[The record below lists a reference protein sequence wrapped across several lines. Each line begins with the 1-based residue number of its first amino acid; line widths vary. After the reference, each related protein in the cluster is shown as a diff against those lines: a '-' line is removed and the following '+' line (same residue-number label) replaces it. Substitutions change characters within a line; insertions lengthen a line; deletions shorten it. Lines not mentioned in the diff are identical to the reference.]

1 MKSTLSR
8 ILKAC
13 GAALLLLTAFFF
25 CAWFCGGAEA
35 EAETYSVGNNV
46 FTVTLDYGAAPRY
59 PILLHQDSGK
69 YFKITSYY
77 AEGKN
82 GSIIPLVEGGAV
94 TASPGTYR
102 LQANINVTLC
112 DQSGNLLSGDTFDG
126 VIRVDVQKK
135 ILPVK
140 VYSSSLE
147 KIYGQNQSGDLSWD
161 FKEEADRDGAIS
173 ILFASAGFA
182 ATAHAGTYP
191 LAAAT
196 VTKGETDVS
205 ALYDV
210 RLYPQEGEGSVS
222 FTVTPAPIT
231 VTLAEEATVPFNHYK
246 LSDGESV
253 VTSSAAGVNG
263 ETVTVYYRLKT
274 PVDGVLTV
282 GEKYQVEGCRY
293 EISSS
298 GGTASYA
305 LTDASDYL
313 PELLYDKDEV
323 VAGKGT
329 LTVFQNVDLIEERR
343 ADPSQF
349 YCSFAYDYLDPV
361 VEYYR
366 GEVWIHLAYF
376 GRDVILCGEIDRPD
390 GAVPAGAY
398 PLTLISFD
406 CEDLTSVLFDGQILL
421 TVNKRVLAYGEAD
434 VAEVMTGNSFV
445 KRISLTFASTAYAFD
460 LTADLSGRTVGE
472 TISYASFTAVTD
484 PNFDLDFAA
493 ATVTLVKRSTGIA
506 IVPFGRDHV
515 FYGEEYAPAALYADH
530 GTPAARVVE
539 EPVLFSYKV
548 KGATQLRNGLPA
560 EVGSYVVYCSIDSDV
575 YEAAEISV
583 DLTVAKRPVAAYYL
597 ITSAKKPY
605 GQSFDFGR
613 NVQLTSLYDYDE
625 NTHEVDRSNPIA
637 ITDGMVGGMILT
649 STGADA
655 GQTVGEYEFDFSGA
669 TAQHYRIAAA
679 IVFDLAAGDVAET
692 FSVVKADAPP
702 KPDLSIEITGRELKV
717 SADGPIRG
725 EISLRADYGGAK
737 VQSGSKGLIS
747 FTQLTY
753 GAVYHLRV
761 RAEDNQNYE
770 SASTWSEVTK
780 AIPFAKPEVAVSTLL
795 SNGLVVTCSM
805 RNAVDGY
812 VIQHRVGSSGEW
824 KDGTE
829 VTGLKPDSDY
839 TLSFRAKN
847 EVTTGAENTFSVH
860 TLRAPVD
867 KKNLEI
873 ELDRTAGTLSV
884 VSSVRDLEYRLLS
897 SSGDPLNE
905 EWAPLGEFEKLD
917 KDATYLLQVRLA
929 ASEGVAASEIAEI
942 TIDTHE
948 KRDPFSFAKLFTAG
962 FLFVVGGALLIAAI
976 ILLVFFVKWKKKSD
990 REELGGE

>member
-8 ILKAC
+8 ILKTC
-13 GAALLLLTAFFF
+13 GTALLLLTAFFF
-25 CAWFCGGAEA
+25 CVFFCGGGEA

-82 GSIIPLVEGGAV
+82 GSIIPLVEGDAV

-102 LQANINVTLC
+102 MQANINVTLC
-112 DQSGNLLSGDTFDG
+112 DQSGNLLTGDTFDG

-140 VYSSSLE
+140 VYAASLE
-147 KIYGQNQSGDLSWD
+147 KTYGQTQSGDLSWD
-161 FKEEADRDGAIS
+161 FKEEADRDGSIS

-196 VTKGETDVS
+196 VAKGGTDVS
-205 ALYDV
+205 AFYDV
-210 RLYPQEGEGSVS
+210 RLYPQTGEGSVS
-222 FTVTPAPIT
+222 FTVTPAPVT
-231 VTLAEEATVPFNHYK
+231 VTLTEEATVPFNHYK

-253 VTSSAAGVNG
+253 VTSSAAGLNG
-263 ETVTVYYRLKT
+263 ETVTAYYRLKT
-274 PVDGVLTV
+274 PVDGVLSV
-282 GEKYQVEGCRY
+282 GEKYRVEGCRY
-293 EISSS
+293 EVSSS
-298 GGTASYA
+298 AGTTSYA
-305 LTDASDYL
+305 LTAASDYL
-313 PELLYDKDEV
+313 VDLVYEKNEV
-323 VAGKGT
+323 VAGTGT
-329 LTVFQNVDLIEERR
+329 LTVFQNADLIEERR
-343 ADPSQF
+343 ADPSQL
-349 YCSFAYDYLDPV
+349 YHSFTYDYLDPV

-398 PLTLISFD
+398 PLTLVSFD
-406 CEDLTSVLFDGQILL
+406 CEDLTSVLFDGQIFL
-421 TVNKRVLAYGEAD
+421 TVNKRVLVYDEAD
-434 VAEVMTGNSFV
+434 VAEVMTGDLFV
-445 KRISLTFASTAYAFD
+445 KRVSLTFASTAYAFD

-472 TISYASFTAVTD
+472 TLSYSSFAAVTD
-484 PNFDLDFAA
+484 PNFDLDFVGAS
-493 ATVTLVKRSTGIA
+493 VTLVKRSTGIS
-506 IVPFGRDHV
+506 IVPFGRASIA
-515 FYGEEYAPAALYADH
+515 YGEEYLPAALYADY
-530 GTPAARVVE
+530 GTSSAQALA
-539 EPVLFSYKV
+539 EPVIFSYKV
-548 KGATQLRNGLPA
+548 KGATLLRNGLPA

-605 GQSFDFGR
+605 GQTFDFGR

-625 NTHEVDRSNPIA
+625 NTHEVDRSNSIA
-637 ITDGMVGGMILT
+637 ITDGMVGGLILT

-655 GQTVGEYEFDFSGA
+655 DRTVGEYEFDFSGA

-679 IVFDLAAGDVAET
+679 IVYDLTAGDVAET

-702 KPDLSIEITGRELKV
+702 KPDFSVEISGRELKV
-717 SADGPIRG
+717 NAEGPIRG
-725 EISLRADYGGAK
+725 ELSLRADYGGAK
-737 VQSGSKGLIS
+737 VQSGSKGSIS

-761 RAEDNQNYE
+761 RTEDNQNYE

-795 SNGLVVTCSM
+795 SSGLVVTCGM
-805 RNAVDGY
+805 KNAADGY

-839 TLSFRAKN
+839 ILSFRAKN

-867 KKNLEI
+867 KKDLEI
-873 ELDRTAGTLSV
+873 EFDRTAGTLSV
-884 VSSVRDLEYRLLS
+884 ASSVRDLEYRLLS

-948 KRDPFSFAKLFTAG
+948 KRDPFSFAKLFTDG
-962 FLFVVGGALLIAAI
+962 FLFVVGGALLVAAV